1 MSKINRK
8 IKDSLFRK
16 IFSEEYKDNVLSLY
30 NALNNS
36 NYTNLDDLEIT
47 NLDDVIY
54 MRMKNDLSF
63 LIKEELFLI
72 EHQSTINPNMPL
84 RSLLYFAR
92 LYENIIDQEDLPIYG
107 SIKIPTPKSIVLYN
121 GIEQNKSVEKLKLS
135 SLFEKEDKD
144 HEFEWTVSVYNI
156 NPGNNEELLLKCKP
170 LFDYMYF
177 INAIKDRLRKGFNK
191 EMSIKDSIE
200 DCIQNDI
207 LSDFLKK
214 SRNEAYDM
222 VLTEFDEEKVMAYL
236 RKQAMDDEKINSIR
250 NLAEFCLEMNV
261 SKEICFQ
268 KISEKYSDIDSSIRN
283 KIIEQVYS

>member
-1 MSKINRK
+1 M
-8 IKDSLFRK
+8 
-16 IFSEEYKDNVLSLY
+16 
-30 NALNNS
+30 
-36 NYTNLDDLEIT
+36 
-47 NLDDVIY
+47 
-54 MRMKNDLSF
+54 
-63 LIKEELFLI
+63 
-72 EHQSTINPNMPL
+72 
-84 RSLLYFAR
+84 
-92 LYENIIDQEDLPIYG
+92 
-107 SIKIPTPKSIVLYN
+107 LYN

-135 SLFEKEDKD
+135 SLFEKEDKG

-283 KIIEQVYS
+283 KIIDLVYS